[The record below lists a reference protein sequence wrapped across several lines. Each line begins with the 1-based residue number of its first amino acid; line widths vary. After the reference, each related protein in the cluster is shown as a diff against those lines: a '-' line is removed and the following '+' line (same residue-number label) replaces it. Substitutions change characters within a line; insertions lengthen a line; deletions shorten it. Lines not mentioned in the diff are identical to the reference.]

1 MFDRI
6 RALLDRW
13 HDLKSVDALSD
24 RDLDDLG
31 MSRSQLAEFISIP
44 ADVPDRIAR
53 MAAVFGI
60 PEAELQANRAD
71 YLELLGSCHHCKDKA
86 SCSLALHKGEIRTPA
101 DATFCP
107 NAGLYADRANIA
119 A

>member
-6 RALLDRW
+6 RAFLDRW

-24 RDLDDLG
+24 RELDDLG
-31 MSRSQLAEFISIP
+31 MSRAQIAEFIAIP

-60 PEAELQANRAD
+60 PEAELQARRAD
-71 YLELLGSCHHCKDKA
+71 YLELLSTCHHCPDRA
-86 SCSLALHKGEIRTPA
+86 ACTLALHKGDIRSPA
-101 DATFCP
+101 DAAFCP
-107 NAGLYADRANIA
+107 NAEIYAGRSPLA

>member
-6 RALLDRW
+6 RALIDRW
-13 HDLKSVDALSD
+13 HDLRSIDTLSD
-24 RDLDDLG
+24 RELDDLG
-31 MSRSQLAEFISIP
+31 LSRAQLAEFISIP

-53 MAAVFGI
+53 MAAVFGV

-71 YLELLGSCHHCKDKA
+71 YLELLGTCHHCAA
-86 SCSLALHKGEIRTPA
+86 SAACAHALHHGDIRSPA

-107 NAGLYADRANIA
+107 NAKLYADRAALA

>member
-13 HDLKSVDALSD
+13 HDLQSIDALSD

-31 MSRSQLAEFISIP
+31 MSRAQLAEFISIP

-60 PEAELQANRAD
+60 PQAALQANRAD
-71 YLELLGSCHHCKDKA
+71 YLELLGTCHTCADRA
-86 SCSLALHKGEIRTPA
+86 ACALALHKGDIKSPA
-101 DATFCP
+101 DAAFCP
-107 NAGLYADRANIA
+107 NAKIYADRSPVA